1 MLKKSK
7 AQELN
12 KLKLEVA
19 ELEGKLLDYSH
30 ALAMMEI
37 DRDYWKEEAE
47 RNINELKN
55 CHRLMDKMRK
65 FDPDKRL

>member
-1 MLKKSK
+1 MLRKSN

-12 KLKLEVA
+12 KLKLEVV
-19 ELEGKLLDYSH
+19 ELEEKLEDYRH

-37 DRDYWKEEAE
+37 DRDYWKEIAE
-47 RNINELKN
+47 VRENELKD
-55 CHRLMDKMRK
+55 CRRLMDK